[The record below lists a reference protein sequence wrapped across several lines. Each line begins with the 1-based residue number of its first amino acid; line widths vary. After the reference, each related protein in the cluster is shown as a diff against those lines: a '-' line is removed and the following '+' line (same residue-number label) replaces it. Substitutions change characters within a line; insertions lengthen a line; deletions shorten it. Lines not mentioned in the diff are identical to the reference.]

1 MTIKLDV
8 LLVQIIHIL
17 ILFWIFKK
25 LIWNALTQALLER
38 KSKIQKLD
46 HAEEEYA
53 KIVAE
58 AKFKSEETIKEWLHR
73 KEEIIHEATL
83 VAQKKA
89 DDILANAE
97 KNVERMVSDA
107 QAKAMSLEKEL
118 KDGFVQWVKA
128 TTKLVVN
135 KLVKEDVAVQ
145 NAYIDSLVNEFVWS
159 KN

>member
-25 LIWNALTQALLER
+25 LIWNTLTNALLER

-46 HAEEEYA
+46 NAEAEYA

-58 AKFKSEETIKEWLHR
+58 AKSKSEETIKEWLLR
-73 KEEIIHEATL
+73 KEEIINEATL

-89 DDILANAE
+89 ADVLVQANKNAE
-97 KNVERMVSDA
+97 RIINDA
-107 QAKAMSLEKEL
+107 QWKAFSLEKEL
-118 KDGFVQWVKA
+118 KDGFVEWVKA

-145 NAYIDSLVNEFVWS
+145 NAYIDSLVNEFVWW
-159 KN
+159 K